1 VCVTTE
7 GTPFSQ
13 GDVNTDEQ
21 INVLDIVM
29 LVNMILGSETPNYQL
44 GDLNDDGSLN
54 VLDIILIINI
64 ILDTRYY

>member
-1 VCVTTE
+1 ME
-7 GTPFSQ
+7 L
-13 GDVNTDEQ
+13 NTDEQ

-29 LVNMILGSETPNYQL
+29 LVNMILGSEAPNYQL